1 MLREYGGAEENL
13 EEEKSKFQIDGE
25 YNLTT
30 RVELLATLTTWRLT
44 IIQHAA
50 GETRPPT
57 QRIGFNPIS

>member
-1 MLREYGGAEENL
+1 M

-30 RVELLATLTTWRLT
+30 RVELLDTLTTWRLT

-50 GETRPPT
+50 GETRPPI